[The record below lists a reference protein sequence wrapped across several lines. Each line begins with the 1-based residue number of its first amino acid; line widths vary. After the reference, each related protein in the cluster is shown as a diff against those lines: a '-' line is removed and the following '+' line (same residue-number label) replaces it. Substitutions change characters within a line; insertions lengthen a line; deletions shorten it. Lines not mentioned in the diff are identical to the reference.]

1 MFRMKSTNDKHVPR
15 WRQLILF
22 KHLFVILHF
31 IYCCEFR
38 KMYIKHH
45 LYVLYRY
52 LDIPGGGEGLAG
64 ERDGVGAGRGGAA
77 LHDAAVRLQRAH
89 HGRAQRRVGG
99 EDVQLVRLLDVD
111 GEVGDGLTALL
122 QHSLGLLVAHGGQVQ
137 QYLQYSVKTGNLVI
151 KDP

>member
-1 MFRMKSTNDKHVPR
+1 MTKHVPR

-22 KHLFVILHF
+22 KHLFVILQVD
-31 IYCCEFR
+31 IVVNLENC
-38 KMYIKHH
+38 KIVKHR
-45 LYVLYRY
+45 LVVLYRY

-122 QHSLGLLVAHGGQVQ
+122 QHRLGLLVAHGGQVQ
-137 QYLQYSVKTGNLVI
+137 QYLQYSVKMPDYYHGQF
-151 KDP
+151 D